1 MSDVHPLA
9 LLSADEIN
17 DAVAILRADHRIAG
31 AADTAE
37 TVRFPAVRVAEPTKA
52 ELAEMEAGTRPI
64 DRRVRV
70 MVVPGPGPGVVDAVV
85 SLTTGQVVEWVETAD
100 AHPTLLFMEAMS
112 AINATR
118 AHPEWQAAIRLR
130 GIEDFEQVQI
140 DPWPPGRFG
149 LAYESERRIV
159 RCISFWRETGGAN
172 GYARPI
178 EGLLTIVDAARG
190 EVLEFIDTGI
200 VPLAPELGS
209 YFPADQPS
217 LRSDLK
223 PIEITQPEGPSFT
236 VDGNLV
242 GWQGWQ
248 LRIGWDPFEG
258 LVLHQVGYRD
268 RSGAS
273 AVDELRPILHRAAVS
288 EMVVPYGD
296 TDPMHFWKNAFDA
309 GEWGLGRMTTSLKL
323 GCDCVGHIHYFDV
336 HNTLDRGEPYVVAN
350 AICMHEEDYGILWK
364 HVDMHHGTSEVRRSR
379 RLVVSF
385 VATVGNYEY
394 GFFWYFYLDGTI
406 QLEVKLTG
414 IMSTKAMA
422 IDAPASA
429 ALPYTR
435 QIAPGLAAPLH
446 QHLFNVRL
454 DVTVDGFDNTVE
466 EVNVRPI
473 PPGPDNP
480 WANAFVAE
488 ATVLETELAAI
499 RDIDPAKARAWR
511 IVNPTKLNGLG
522 EPVAYKL
529 IPGSTPTLHADPSS
543 NVGRR
548 AGFARH
554 NLWVTPWRADERRA
568 AGEYPNQSVGGDGL
582 PRWTA
587 ADRPIVDTDIV
598 VWHTFGVT
606 HVPRPE
612 DWPVMPVEYAG
623 FSLVPFGFFDRNP
636 ALDLP
641 PAAADGEHCHAETAE
656 PAETG
661 TPSP

>member
-1 MSDVHPLA
+1 MNDIHPLA
-9 LLSADEIN
+9 MLRADEIKE
-17 DAVAILRADHRIAG
+17 AVAILRADPRIAG
-31 AADTAE
+31 STGIAE

-52 ELAEMEAGTRPI
+52 ELAEMEAGIRPVE
-64 DRRVRV
+64 RRVRV
-70 MVVPGPGPGVVDAVV
+70 MVVPSAGPGVVDAVV
-85 SLTTGQVVEWVETAD
+85 SLTARDVVEWVETPD

-118 AHPEWQAAIRLR
+118 ANPQWQAAVRLR

-149 LAYESERRIV
+149 LAYEADRRIV
-159 RCISFWRETGGAN
+159 RCISFWRETPTAN

-178 EGLLTIVDAARG
+178 EGLMTIVDAARG
-190 EVLEFIDTGI
+190 EVLEVIDSG
-200 VPLAPELGS
+200 VVALAPELGN
-209 YFPADQPS
+209 YFPADQLG

-223 PIEITQPEGPSFT
+223 PIEITQPDGPSFT

-242 GWQGWQ
+242 RWQGWQ
-248 LRIGWDPFEG
+248 LRVGWDPFEG
-258 LVLHQVGYRD
+258 LVLHQVGYEQLGSD
-268 RSGAS
+268 GI
-273 AVDELRPILHRAAVS
+273 RPILHRASIS
-288 EMVVPYGD
+288 EMVVPYAE
-296 TDPMHFWKNAFDA
+296 TDPMHAWKNAFDA
-309 GEWGLGRMTTSLKL
+309 GEWGLGRMTTPLAL

-336 HNTLDRGEPYVVAN
+336 LNTLDAGEPYVVAN

-364 HVDMHHGTSEVRRSR
+364 HVDMHHGSSEVRRSR

-385 VATVGNYEY
+385 IATVGNYEY

-414 IMSTKAMA
+414 IMSTMGMPL
-422 IDAPASA
+422 DAPASA
-429 ALPYTR
+429 ALPYSR

-454 DVTVDGFDNTVE
+454 DMTVDGPSNSVH
-466 EVNVRPI
+466 EVNVRPV
-473 PPGPDNP
+473 PPGPENP

-488 ATVLETELAAI
+488 ATPLETELAAR
-499 RDIDPAKARAWR
+499 RDVDPARARTWR
-511 IVNPTKLNGLG
+511 IANPSKVNRLG

-529 IPGSTPTLHADPSS
+529 VPGSTPTLHADPSS
-543 NVGRR
+543 NVGMR

-568 AGEYPNQSVGGDGL
+568 AGEYPNQSLGGDGL

-587 ADRPIVDTDIV
+587 ADRPIVDTDLV
-598 VWHTFGVT
+598 VWYSFGVT
-606 HVPRPE
+606 HIPRPE

-636 ALDLP
+636 SLDVP
-641 PAAADGEHCHAETAE
+641 PSTVAGGGHCHGNVSTSQDGA
-656 PAETG
+656 P
-661 TPSP
+661 